1 MEANRSKSLQTD
13 DAADAR
19 EEGNRL
25 LSADQLAARL
35 KLSVRTLE
43 RMRNKGNGP
52 QFTKV
57 GNKVLYRGADVEAW
71 LDERSFGSTA
81 EAKRAQ
87 R

>member
-1 MEANRSKSLQTD
+1 MNADLHQSLQT
-13 DAADAR
+13 AEAR
-19 EEGNRL
+19 EEDNQL

-35 KLSVRTLE
+35 KLSKRTLE
-43 RMRNKGNGP
+43 RMRHNANGP
-52 QFTKV
+52 RFTKF
-57 GNKVLYRGADVEAW
+57 GNKVFYRQADVEAW